1 MAAPMQHVRI
11 LCCRSFNVLYTRS
24 WNRHS
29 VCNVSH
35 QTALGSCLPFSSR
48 SNDKVE
54 DDFFGIKEDDGRVE
68 NESVK
73 QSRDDEQLQTK
84 YSFRV
89 KQQLKTY
96 SRYSVPYGI
105 VRKEEQ
111 IRSKEKKQ
119 STKHTSLSSKR
130 KDLFQ
135 ENKYGVRVAVEQEGH
150 SKQDLVKQKINTGI
164 HLSSQNE
171 RENIFDEQYFQIEE
185 NPAIDVRYSDN
196 DFMKL
201 PQFASLSENYD
212 KNSSRN
218 DSYDKNQ
225 DLSFVDSQYFYSDE
239 DIQRSPGSMKGHTPE
254 YLQTRK
260 YGRLHSRVETEGLN
274 FVDKQYFDTD
284 AIHSDN
290 SSVPDSTLQGKHSD
304 TADYGVKETVPL
316 VGIDRIPRERGIR
329 RRAVTR
335 QQTSNQDEDGRPL
348 TAYDVA
354 RKLRENSIE
363 PASDEDGAGDTSRRY
378 AGPVDSKGY
387 RILKHQ
393 VDDVMTMPSV
403 MVTRLLQDS
412 IIYNK
417 GDIIA
422 IDKPYGLPSHGG
434 PGVHTSVGQLLP
446 ALARLVDHSDQL
458 DTLHLVHRLD
468 RQTTGV
474 MLLAKTAE
482 MAWQLKSAF
491 KRREVVKKYWV
502 LTKGV
507 PNPLKAVVDIPIGEG
522 TVGRFHR
529 MVLKPESTTDTRL
542 VTRRSSTESHQAITE
557 FEVLDSH
564 GNAALVECTP
574 LTGLKH
580 QIRVHLAFGLNT
592 PVLGDH
598 KYSHITKVAPQR
610 LHPDLL
616 HRLGIRQSKV
626 RHLPMLLHAKSILI
640 PGFLDGRNLS
650 IQTRLPR
657 HFSLNM
663 NRLKIKPPRNR

>member
-11 LCCRSFNVLYTRS
+11 LCCRSFNVLYARS

-35 QTALGSCLPFSSR
+35 QPALSSCLPFSSR

-54 DDFFGIKEDDGRVE
+54 DDFFGIKEEDGRVE

-111 IRSKEKKQ
+111 IRSKEEKQ
-119 STKHTSLSSKR
+119 STKHTSLSYKR
-130 KDLFQ
+130 KDLFP

-164 HLSSQNE
+164 HVSSQNE

-254 YLQTRK
+254 YLQTQK
-260 YGRLHSRVETEGLN
+260 YGKLHSRVETEGLN

-290 SSVPDSTLQGKHSD
+290 SSVPDRTLQGEHSV

-354 RKLRENSIE
+354 RKLRENAVK
-363 PASDEDGAGDTSRRY
+363 PASDEDGR
-378 AGPVDSKGY
+378 
-387 RILKHQ
+387 
-393 VDDVMTMPSV
+393 
-403 MVTRLLQDS
+403 
-412 IIYNK
+412 
-417 GDIIA
+417 
-422 IDKPYGLPSHGG
+422 
-434 PGVHTSVGQLLP
+434 
-446 ALARLVDHSDQL
+446 
-458 DTLHLVHRLD
+458 
-468 RQTTGV
+468 
-474 MLLAKTAE
+474 
-482 MAWQLKSAF
+482 
-491 KRREVVKKYWV
+491 
-502 LTKGV
+502 
-507 PNPLKAVVDIPIGEG
+507 
-522 TVGRFHR
+522 
-529 MVLKPESTTDTRL
+529 
-542 VTRRSSTESHQAITE
+542 
-557 FEVLDSH
+557 
-564 GNAALVECTP
+564 
-574 LTGLKH
+574 
-580 QIRVHLAFGLNT
+580 
-592 PVLGDH
+592 
-598 KYSHITKVAPQR
+598 
-610 LHPDLL
+610 
-616 HRLGIRQSKV
+616 
-626 RHLPMLLHAKSILI
+626 
-640 PGFLDGRNLS
+640 
-650 IQTRLPR
+650 
-657 HFSLNM
+657 
-663 NRLKIKPPRNR
+663 